1 MGLNNNIKT
10 AFQAS
15 FNSRCIELMIDSYNT
30 AIKNKSISGDWNE
43 NDITAQLH
51 EYIDNNPLRLKW
63 SISSNVEHHLPKDSI
78 PKTKNFSAKYPRIDL
93 RFTVFKS
100 QNEYKYFFE
109 AKNLKEKDSALKR
122 RYIKTGIDN
131 YISKKYE
138 NGCLIGYLLEGNLDL
153 TVKGVNSLLTKDK
166 RSTEILQQQTFK
178 LHDCCYESSHLPMGN
193 LKHFIFDFTK

>member
-1 MGLNNNIKT
+1 M
-10 AFQAS
+10 
-15 FNSRCIELMIDSYNT
+15 LMIDSYNT
-30 AIKNKSISGDWNE
+30 AIKNKSISADWNE
-43 NDITAQLH
+43 NNITAQLH

-78 PKTKNFSAKYPRIDL
+78 PKTKNFSAKYPKIDL

-122 RYIKTGIDN
+122 RYIQTGI
-131 YISKKYE
+131 
-138 NGCLIGYLLEGNLDL
+138 LIGYLLEGNLDL
-153 TVKGVNSLLTKDK
+153 TVKGINSLLTKDK

-178 LHDCCYESSHLPMGN
+178 LHDCCYESLH
-193 LKHFIFDFTK
+193 